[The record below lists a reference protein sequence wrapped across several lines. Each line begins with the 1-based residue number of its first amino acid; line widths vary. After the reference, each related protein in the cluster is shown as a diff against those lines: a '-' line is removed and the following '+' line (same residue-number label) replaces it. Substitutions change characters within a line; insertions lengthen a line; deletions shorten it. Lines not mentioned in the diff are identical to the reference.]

1 MNLAGIRPLLWLG
14 FTVTAVATLSNPEEA
29 FSFLQMAVLT
39 VGGPLLAAA
48 IEGHYSLERQRL
60 ENDGSLRRAAL
71 LHFQEDED
79 DDEEDED

>member
-1 MNLAGIRPLLWLG
+1 MNLSGIRPLLWLG

-39 VGGPLLAAA
+39 VGGPLLAVA

-60 ENDGSLRRAAL
+60 ENDGSLRCAAL
-71 LHFQEDED
+71 EHMSGDDDED
-79 DDEEDED
+79 DPEAE